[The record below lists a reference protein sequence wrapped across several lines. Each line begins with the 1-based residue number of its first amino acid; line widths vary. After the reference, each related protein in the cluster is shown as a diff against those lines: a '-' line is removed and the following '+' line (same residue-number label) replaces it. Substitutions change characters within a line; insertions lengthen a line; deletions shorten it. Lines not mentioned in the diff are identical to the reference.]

1 MRQLTPKR
9 LTAWL
14 LTLVMALSLLPAA
27 ALADEVDDD
36 LSPPAPQEDYG
47 YVRLVFAEGE
57 QLDLYHG
64 EYITECSPTAAVHD
78 GADED
83 FLTDGDYLA
92 LYYEGRLYHK
102 AALDG
107 VSIDAN
113 AVLPA
118 EDFALVPM
126 GELAAQEPPSGA
138 EPVALTTEEINEG
151 TTEQQ
156 EILPPLAPSA
166 MKVPLRAA
174 ATEDAH
180 LLVIMEDGTK
190 IKLFPGKAIYRN
202 NSNGATD
209 PISGTFYVAELQRT
223 DQDQYTSYG
232 KWTLILKSFHGQ
244 SITYVKGSGGATGQY
259 IDIKLYGDSVLTAG
273 AGSVTDYQKNYRG
286 LSCGSATEGNDPPGS
301 AIGFRIQSAYDDSD
315 ASLTIRA
322 DYKTAR
328 FMDYAQGIF
337 TSDLYIGKRATV
349 RIDVAVPERNKSSA
363 IHAGNVYLK
372 DNSSLDIKC
381 SNAQQAVRVYSSGHS
396 THYLDIDTAGSV
408 NIRMQ
413 NHDRLS
419 YSRAFEGLPGATNSF
434 HMNRVGDMRIVT
446 EGLYNSS
453 AAGEKYDFDI
463 YPDWDSVDEGL
474 TKVNFAG
481 NGFHQIQYIPG
492 ATADAVHLYV
502 CDGRIKDGRYT
513 PYNQLYRALTNGTA
527 DITITAPESNIPFKK
542 WVALKANSS
551 TEEISISYLATG
563 SNSNDETVTL
573 HFDGAG
579 TRRILAKYDP
589 FTTQPTCTY
598 DYSPV
603 ANCPTGKISWAAG
616 YGLENAT
623 GRLIEDY
630 YTLSPDGPTPA
641 TDASGNPIDN
651 VTSGVSVFAQQA
663 GSGINYVLSSGKWY
677 RIALQDG
684 SGRWHISDAFR
695 IDFPA
700 MVAPPA
706 PELASLNCS
715 GVETPLSPN
724 ATDWYLFAKG
734 LIVKATNFDYDQY
747 EMYYTFNN
755 GGDDPGDPVGT
766 SPSTSNGVIVLKDSE
781 TWLGTT
787 NLRVRFKSKTT
798 GAWSPTTRVSLK
810 KVSND
815 DTGLYC
821 SVAFAPEENYTLKG
835 STLTITDSITAT
847 VTKDHPDKWPINAE
861 LVYSTKR
868 VALSSTYT
876 NYTEETVISF
886 DPDTIA
892 ASGYDAAYLQV
903 GVRVPDPKSS
913 SNDSAILGGATSYT
927 IKLPES
933 HKLFLWDCTATV
945 DGKPA
950 ADNSNVAVGKT
961 VILTPTIPEGY
972 TFKGWNSP
980 DGLTITDLGND
991 TYSFTMPKQNVTI
1004 KAILYEN
1011 EYTSMTVIFDV
1022 YSGSSIVSNMSD
1034 IRHTVSGVGG
1044 ATTEITFYKGNTPY
1058 NNGTLDKNSGCYRA
1072 HITCSA
1078 AENAIFSDNMKLYA
1092 NCKVNSPYGQL
1103 LKGGFTLSS
1112 DKKTL
1117 EFDVWLVFAPEVT
1130 VPLYEGESNPT
1141 AEQCTTQPGIKVTS
1155 LTWSGNSIQE
1165 MKIKDEYLVGDSCS
1179 LFRLADNPKVWI
1191 NGVLYDATYD
1201 YEGAYALTVTNTTIP
1216 TVPKGVKVSGT
1227 IKSYNPN
1234 NPTTVELMQNGEVK
1248 YTATIAKTT
1257 GSGQVTQNFSIPAV
1271 AAGTYDLVVTKDAH
1285 LTYTVKNV
1293 VVGDTDL
1300 NLTTLTGK
1308 AYSTITLLCGD
1319 INGDGSINEDDVS
1332 IIRYAN
1338 NINKSTAVADNKLAD
1353 INGDGSVNED
1363 DVSIVRYSSHI
1374 NKGVTACTYD
1384 F

>member
-1 MRQLTPKR
+1 MKARKKFFT
-9 LTAWL
+9 
-14 LTLVMALSLLPAA
+14 MFLSML
-27 ALADEVDDD
+27 
-36 LSPPAPQEDYG
+36 
-47 YVRLVFAEGE
+47 LVFTMMPLSA
-57 QLDLYHG
+57 
-64 EYITECSPTAAVHD
+64 IPVTAASS
-78 GADED
+78 
-83 FLTDGDYLA
+83 TDPPP
-92 LYYEGRLYHK
+92 
-102 AALDG
+102 AALDQTKP
-107 VSIDAN
+107 VDETLTETDIQTETESTTT
-113 AVLPA
+113 P
-118 EDFALVPM
+118 
-126 GELAAQEPPSGA
+126 EPPPVSETQVTPETLA
-138 EPVALTTEEINEG
+138 TPEPDPGITATGRMTVSQPTMT
-151 TTEQQ
+151 
-156 EILPPLAPSA
+156 
-166 MKVPLRAA
+166 AA
-174 ATEDAH
+174 ATGDAH

-286 LSCGSATEGNDPPGS
+286 LSCGSATEGNEPTGS

-315 ASLTIRA
+315 ASLTIHA

-328 FMDYAQGIF
+328 FMNYAQGIF
-337 TSDLYIGKRATV
+337 ASDLCIGKRATV
-349 RIDVAVPERNKSSA
+349 RIDVAVPERNDSSA

-381 SNAQQAVRVYSSGHS
+381 SNAEQAVRVYSSGHG
-396 THYLDIDTAGSV
+396 THHLDIDTAGSV

-413 NHDRLS
+413 NQDRLS

-463 YPDWDSVDEGL
+463 YPDWDSVNEGL
-474 TKVNFAG
+474 TKVNFEG

-492 ATADAVHLYV
+492 APADAVQLYV

-513 PYNQLYRALTNGTA
+513 FYNRLYRALTNGTA

-542 WVALKANSS
+542 WVALSANSS
-551 TEEISISYLATG
+551 TEESSISYLATG
-563 SNSNDETVTL
+563 SKSTDETVTL
-573 HFDGAG
+573 HFDGPG

-589 FTTQPTCTY
+589 FTTPPTCTY

-630 YTLSPDGPTPA
+630 YTLSSDGPTPA
-641 TDASGNPIDN
+641 TDASGNPIN
-651 VTSGVSVFAQQA
+651 KVTSGVSVFAPQA
-663 GSGINYVLSSGKWY
+663 GSGINYVLPSGKWY

-695 IDFPA
+695 IDYPA
-700 MVAPPA
+700 MAAPPA
-706 PELASLNCS
+706 PKLASLNCS
-715 GVETPLSPN
+715 GEETPLSPN

-734 LIVKATNFDYDQY
+734 LIVKATNFDSDQY

-755 GGDDPGDPVGT
+755 GGTDPGDPVGT

-787 NLRVRFKSKTT
+787 NLRVRFKSKAT

-821 SVAFAPEENYTLKG
+821 SVAFAPEENYEQ
-835 STLTITDSITAT
+835 SDRTLTIRGPITAT

-861 LVYSTKR
+861 LVYNTNR

-927 IKLPES
+927 IKLPDAN
-933 HKLFLWDCTATV
+933 KLWLENCTATV
-945 DGKPA
+945 DG
-950 ADNSNVAVGKT
+950 NSVANNTKVEVGKT
-961 VILTPTIPEGY
+961 VILTLNVPEGY
-972 TFKGWNSP
+972 TFKGWYCTIE
-980 DGLTITDLGND
+980 DLTITPLADG
-991 TYSFTMPKQNVTI
+991 TYFFYMPDHDITVRP
-1004 KAILYEN
+1004 ILYAQ
-1011 EYTSMTVIFDV
+1011 EYTDV
-1022 YSGSSIVSNMSD
+1022 NVVFTTPSDGALVETAGIDTRKTSPSEMSVD
-1034 IRHTVSGVGG
+1034 LQW
-1044 ATTEITFYKGNTPY
+1044 YKGSQPY
-1058 NNGTLDKNSGCYRA
+1058 HGVFESEKACYRI
-1072 HITCSA
+1072 HITCHA
-1078 AENAIFSDNMKLYA
+1078 AEGAIFSDSVKI
-1092 NCKVNSPYGQL
+1092 KVNRFPD
-1103 LKGGFTLSS
+1103 GGWPVTRSFTLS
-1112 DKKTL
+1112 DDQKTL
-1117 EFDVWLVFAPEVT
+1117 EFDAWLVYAPEIT
-1130 VPLYEGESNPT
+1130 IPLHEGDSTKPT
-1141 AEQCTTQPGIKVTS
+1141 AADCILPPGLTVET
-1155 LTWSGNSIQE
+1155 LTWNTDGTIKELRVKEPSYPFGDTICRFSFGN
-1165 MKIKDEYLVGDSCS
+1165 GW
-1179 LFRLADNPKVWI
+1179 ATI
-1191 NGVLYDATYD
+1191 NGQRYQGEFGTDHLGRTDTGKLIFKD
-1201 YEGAYALTVTNTTIP
+1201 ISIP
-1216 TVPKGVKVSGT
+1216 TVPKGVEVSGT
-1227 IKSYNPN
+1227 VTSYGDANE
-1234 NPTTVELMQNGEVK
+1234 TVTVTLLQGTSIIGSPQML
-1248 YTATIAKTT
+1248 T
-1257 GSGQVTQNFSIPAV
+1257 GVSGSAPYDQAYFFGTVP
-1271 AAGTYDLVVTKDAH
+1271 AGTYTLKVEKKGHAPFTKEIIVDSSNVTEDVTIYLIGDVNRDGKIDANDMQRIYAHISGENVFSDLAQ
-1285 LTYTVKNV
+1285 
-1293 VVGDTDL
+1293 GDV
-1300 NLTTLTGK
+1300 
-1308 AYSTITLLCGD
+1308 
-1319 INGDGSINEDDVS
+1319 NGDGKVDANDMQRI
-1332 IIRYAN
+1332 YA
-1338 NINKSTAVADNKLAD
+1338 
-1353 INGDGSVNED
+1353 
-1363 DVSIVRYSSHI
+1363 HI
-1374 NKGVTACTYD
+1374 SGENLLH
-1384 F
+1384 

>member
-1 MRQLTPKR
+1 MKARKKFFT
-9 LTAWL
+9 
-14 LTLVMALSLLPAA
+14 MFLSML
-27 ALADEVDDD
+27 
-36 LSPPAPQEDYG
+36 
-47 YVRLVFAEGE
+47 LVFTMMPLSA
-57 QLDLYHG
+57 
-64 EYITECSPTAAVHD
+64 IPVTAAD
-78 GADED
+78 S
-83 FLTDGDYLA
+83 TDPPP
-92 LYYEGRLYHK
+92 
-102 AALDG
+102 AALDQTKLVDETLTETDIQTETESTTTPEPDPG
-107 VSIDAN
+107 ITATGRMTVSQ
-113 AVLPA
+113 PT
-118 EDFALVPM
+118 M
-126 GELAAQEPPSGA
+126 
-138 EPVALTTEEINEG
+138 T
-151 TTEQQ
+151 
-156 EILPPLAPSA
+156 
-166 MKVPLRAA
+166 AA
-174 ATEDAH
+174 ATGDAH
-180 LLVIMEDGTK
+180 LLVIMENGTK

-259 IDIKLYGDSVLTAG
+259 IDIKLHGDSVLTAG

-286 LSCGSATEGNDPPGS
+286 LSCGSATEGNEPTGS
-301 AIGFRIQSAYDDSD
+301 AIGFRIQSANDDND

-337 TSDLYIGKRATV
+337 ASDLYIGKRATV
-349 RIDVAVPERNKSSA
+349 RIDVAVPERNESSA

-381 SNAQQAVRVYSSGHS
+381 SNAEQAVRVYSSGHG
-396 THYLDIDTAGSV
+396 THHLDIDTAGSV

-413 NHDRLS
+413 NQDRLS

-463 YPDWDSVDEGL
+463 YPDWDSVNEGL
-474 TKVNFAG
+474 TKVNFEG

-513 PYNQLYRALTNGTA
+513 FYNQLYRALTNGTA

-542 WVALKANSS
+542 WVALSANSS
-551 TEEISISYLATG
+551 TEESSIYYLATG
-563 SNSNDETVTL
+563 SKSTDETVTL
-573 HFDGAG
+573 HFDGPG

-589 FTTQPTCTY
+589 FTTPPTCTY

-663 GSGINYVLSSGKWY
+663 GSDIDYVLSSGKWY
-677 RIALQDG
+677 RIALKDG

-695 IDFPA
+695 IDYPA
-700 MVAPPA
+700 MAAPPA

-734 LIVKATNFDYDQY
+734 LIVKATNFNSDQY

-810 KVSND
+810 KVPND

-821 SVAFAPEENYTLKG
+821 SVAFAPEENYEQ
-835 STLTITDSITAT
+835 SDRTLTIRGPITAT

-861 LVYSTKR
+861 LVYNTNR

-927 IKLPES
+927 IKLPDAN
-933 HKLFLWDCTATV
+933 KLWLENCTATV
-945 DGKPA
+945 DG
-950 ADNSNVAVGKT
+950 NSVANNTKVEVGKT
-961 VILTPTIPEGY
+961 VILTLNVPEGY
-972 TFKGWNSP
+972 TFKGWYCTIE
-980 DGLTITDLGND
+980 DLTITPLADG
-991 TYSFTMPKQNVTI
+991 TYFFYMPDHDITVRP
-1004 KAILYEN
+1004 ILYAQ
-1011 EYTSMTVIFDV
+1011 EYTDV
-1022 YSGSSIVSNMSD
+1022 NVVFTTPSDGALVETAGIYTRKTSPSEMSVD
-1034 IRHTVSGVGG
+1034 LQW
-1044 ATTEITFYKGNTPY
+1044 YKGSQPY
-1058 NNGTLDKNSGCYRA
+1058 HGVFESEKACYRI
-1072 HITCSA
+1072 HITCHA
-1078 AENAIFSDNMKLYA
+1078 AEGAIFSDSVKI
-1092 NCKVNSPYGQL
+1092 KVNKSPDNGWPVTRD
-1103 LKGGFTLSS
+1103 FTLSD

-1117 EFDVWLVFAPEVT
+1117 EFDAWLVYAPEIT
-1130 VPLYEGESNPT
+1130 IPLHEGDSTKPT
-1141 AEQCTTQPGIKVTS
+1141 AADCILPPGLTVET
-1155 LTWSGNSIQE
+1155 LTWNTDGTIKELRVKEPSYPFGDTICRFSFGN
-1165 MKIKDEYLVGDSCS
+1165 GW
-1179 LFRLADNPKVWI
+1179 ATI
-1191 NGVLYDATYD
+1191 NGQRYQGEFGTDHLGRTDTGKLIF
-1201 YEGAYALTVTNTTIP
+1201 ENISIP
-1216 TVPKGVKVSGT
+1216 TVSKGVKVSGT
-1227 IKSYNPN
+1227 VKSYGSDSENV
-1234 NPTTVELMQNGEVK
+1234 TVTLTPASG
-1248 YTATIAKTT
+1248 TSLTITVT
-1257 GSGQVTQNFSIPAV
+1257 GNSANYFFDTVP
-1271 AAGTYDLVVTKDAH
+1271 AGTYTLKVEKKGHAPFTKEI
-1285 LTYTVKNV
+1285 T
-1293 VVGDTDL
+1293 VGDGNVTENVTIYLIGDVNRDGKIDANDMQRIYAHISGENVFSDL
-1300 NLTTLTGK
+1300 
-1308 AYSTITLLCGD
+1308 AQGD
-1319 INGDGSINEDDVS
+1319 VNGDGKVDANDMQRI
-1332 IIRYAN
+1332 YA
-1338 NINKSTAVADNKLAD
+1338 
-1353 INGDGSVNED
+1353 
-1363 DVSIVRYSSHI
+1363 HI
-1374 NKGVTACTYD
+1374 SGENLLH
-1384 F
+1384 

>member
-1 MRQLTPKR
+1 MKARKKFFT
-9 LTAWL
+9 
-14 LTLVMALSLLPAA
+14 MFLSML
-27 ALADEVDDD
+27 
-36 LSPPAPQEDYG
+36 
-47 YVRLVFAEGE
+47 LVFTMMPLSA
-57 QLDLYHG
+57 
-64 EYITECSPTAAVHD
+64 IPVTAA
-78 GADED
+78 GS
-83 FLTDGDYLA
+83 TDPPP
-92 LYYEGRLYHK
+92 
-102 AALDG
+102 AALDQTKP
-107 VSIDAN
+107 VDETLTETDIQTETESKTT
-113 AVLPA
+113 P
-118 EDFALVPM
+118 
-126 GELAAQEPPSGA
+126 EPPPVSETQVTPETLA
-138 EPVALTTEEINEG
+138 TPEPDPGDTATGRMTVSQPTMT
-151 TTEQQ
+151 
-156 EILPPLAPSA
+156 
-166 MKVPLRAA
+166 AA
-174 ATEDAH
+174 ATGDAH
-180 LLVIMEDGTK
+180 LLVIMENGTK

-259 IDIKLYGDSVLTAG
+259 IDIKLHGDSVLTAG

-286 LSCGSATEGNDPPGS
+286 LSCGSATEGNEPTGS
-301 AIGFRIQSAYDDSD
+301 AIGFRIQSANDDND

-337 TSDLYIGKRATV
+337 ASDLYIGKRATV
-349 RIDVAVPERNKSSA
+349 RIDVAVPERNESSA

-381 SNAQQAVRVYSSGHS
+381 SNAEQAVRVYSSGHG
-396 THYLDIDTAGSV
+396 THHLDIDTAGSV

-413 NHDRLS
+413 NQDRLS

-463 YPDWDSVDEGL
+463 YPDWDSVNEGL
-474 TKVNFAG
+474 TKVNFEG

-513 PYNQLYRALTNGTA
+513 FYNQLYRALTNGTA

-542 WVALKANSS
+542 WVALSANSS
-551 TEEISISYLATG
+551 TEESFISYLATG
-563 SNSNDETVTL
+563 SKSTDETVTL
-573 HFDGAG
+573 HFDGPG

-589 FTTQPTCTY
+589 FTTPPTCTY

-663 GSGINYVLSSGKWY
+663 GSDIDYVLSSGKWY
-677 RIALQDG
+677 RIALKDG

-695 IDFPA
+695 IDYPA
-700 MVAPPA
+700 MAAPPA

-734 LIVKATNFDYDQY
+734 LIVKATNFNSDQY

-787 NLRVRFKSKTT
+787 NLRVRFKSKAT
-798 GAWSPTTRVSLK
+798 GAWSPTTRVPLK

-815 DTGLYC
+815 NIGLYC
-821 SVAFAPEENYTLKG
+821 SVAFAPEENYEQ
-835 STLTITDSITAT
+835 SDRTLTIRGPITAT

-861 LVYSTKR
+861 LVYNTNR

-913 SNDSAILGGATSYT
+913 SNDSAILGGATYYT
-927 IKLPES
+927 IKLPDAN
-933 HKLFLWDCTATV
+933 KLWLENCTATV
-945 DGKPA
+945 DG
-950 ADNSNVAVGKT
+950 NSVANNTKVEVGKT
-961 VILTPTIPEGY
+961 VILTLNVPEGY
-972 TFKGWNSP
+972 TFKGWYCTIE
-980 DGLTITDLGND
+980 DLTITPLADG
-991 TYSFTMPKQNVTI
+991 TYFFYMPDHDITVRP
-1004 KAILYEN
+1004 ILYAQ
-1011 EYTSMTVIFDV
+1011 EYTDV
-1022 YSGSSIVSNMSD
+1022 NVVFTTPSDGALVETAGIDTRKTSPSEMSVD
-1034 IRHTVSGVGG
+1034 LQW
-1044 ATTEITFYKGNTPY
+1044 YKGSQPY
-1058 NNGTLDKNSGCYRA
+1058 HGVFESEKACYRI
-1072 HITCSA
+1072 HITCHA
-1078 AENAIFSDNMKLYA
+1078 AEGAIFSDSVKI
-1092 NCKVNSPYGQL
+1092 KVNKSPDNGWPVTRD
-1103 LKGGFTLSS
+1103 FTLSD

-1117 EFDVWLVFAPEVT
+1117 EFDAWLVYAPEIT
-1130 VPLYEGESNPT
+1130 IPLHEGDSTKPT
-1141 AEQCTTQPGIKVTS
+1141 AADCILPPGLTVET
-1155 LTWSGNSIQE
+1155 LTWNTDGTIKELRVKEPSYPFGDTICRFSFGN
-1165 MKIKDEYLVGDSCS
+1165 GW
-1179 LFRLADNPKVWI
+1179 ATI
-1191 NGVLYDATYD
+1191 NGQRYQGEFGTDHLGRTDTGKLIF
-1201 YEGAYALTVTNTTIP
+1201 ENISIP
-1216 TVPKGVKVSGT
+1216 TVSKGVKVRGT
-1227 IKSYNPN
+1227 ITSYGDANE
-1234 NPTTVELMQNGEVK
+1234 TVTVTLLQGTSIIGSPQML
-1248 YTATIAKTT
+1248 T
-1257 GSGQVTQNFSIPAV
+1257 GVSGSAPYDQAYSFDTVP
-1271 AAGTYDLVVTKDAH
+1271 AGTYTLKVEKKGHAPFTKEI
-1285 LTYTVKNV
+1285 T
-1293 VVGDTDL
+1293 VGDSIVTEDVTIYLIGDVNRDGKIDANDMQRIYAHISGENVFSDL
-1300 NLTTLTGK
+1300 
-1308 AYSTITLLCGD
+1308 AQGD
-1319 INGDGSINEDDVS
+1319 VNGDGKVDANDMQRI
-1332 IIRYAN
+1332 YA
-1338 NINKSTAVADNKLAD
+1338 
-1353 INGDGSVNED
+1353 
-1363 DVSIVRYSSHI
+1363 HI
-1374 NKGVTACTYD
+1374 SGENLLH
-1384 F
+1384 

>member
-1 MRQLTPKR
+1 MKARKKFFT
-9 LTAWL
+9 
-14 LTLVMALSLLPAA
+14 MFLSML
-27 ALADEVDDD
+27 
-36 LSPPAPQEDYG
+36 
-47 YVRLVFAEGE
+47 LVFTMMPLSA
-57 QLDLYHG
+57 
-64 EYITECSPTAAVHD
+64 IPVTAA
-78 GADED
+78 GS
-83 FLTDGDYLA
+83 TDPPP
-92 LYYEGRLYHK
+92 
-102 AALDG
+102 AALDQTKPVDETLTETDIQTETESTTTPEPDPG
-107 VSIDAN
+107 ITATGRMTVSQ
-113 AVLPA
+113 PT
-118 EDFALVPM
+118 M
-126 GELAAQEPPSGA
+126 
-138 EPVALTTEEINEG
+138 T
-151 TTEQQ
+151 
-156 EILPPLAPSA
+156 
-166 MKVPLRAA
+166 AA
-174 ATEDAH
+174 ATGDAH

-259 IDIKLYGDSVLTAG
+259 IDIKLHGDSVLTAG

-286 LSCGSATEGNDPPGS
+286 LSCGSATEGNEPTGS
-301 AIGFRIQSAYDDSD
+301 AIGFRIQSANDDND

-337 TSDLYIGKRATV
+337 ASDLYIGKRATV
-349 RIDVAVPERNKSSA
+349 RIDVAVPERNESSA

-381 SNAQQAVRVYSSGHS
+381 SNAEQAVRVYSSGHG
-396 THYLDIDTAGSV
+396 THHLDIDTAGSV

-413 NHDRLS
+413 NQDRLS

-463 YPDWDSVDEGL
+463 YPDWDSVNEGL
-474 TKVNFAG
+474 TKVNFEG

-513 PYNQLYRALTNGTA
+513 FYNQLYRALTNGTA

-542 WVALKANSS
+542 WVALSANSS
-551 TEEISISYLATG
+551 TEESSISYLATG
-563 SNSNDETVTL
+563 SKSTDETVTL
-573 HFDGAG
+573 HFDGPG

-589 FTTQPTCTY
+589 FTTPPTCTY

-663 GSGINYVLSSGKWY
+663 GSDIDYVLSSGKWY
-677 RIALQDG
+677 RIALKDG

-695 IDFPA
+695 IDYPA
-700 MVAPPA
+700 MAAPPA

-734 LIVKATNFDYDQY
+734 LIVKATNFNSDQY

-810 KVSND
+810 KVPND

-821 SVAFAPEENYTLKG
+821 SVAFAPEANYEQ
-835 STLTITDSITAT
+835 SNRTLTIRGPITAT
-847 VTKDHPDKWPINAE
+847 VTKDYPDKWPINAE

-927 IKLPES
+927 IKLPDAN
-933 HKLFLWDCTATV
+933 KLWLENCTATV
-945 DGKPA
+945 DG
-950 ADNSNVAVGKT
+950 NSVANNTKVEVGKT
-961 VILTPTIPEGY
+961 VILTLNVPEGY
-972 TFKGWNSP
+972 TFKGWYCTIE
-980 DGLTITDLGND
+980 DLTITPLADG
-991 TYSFTMPKQNVTI
+991 TYFFYMPDHDITVRP
-1004 KAILYEN
+1004 ILYAQ
-1011 EYTSMTVIFDV
+1011 EYTDV
-1022 YSGSSIVSNMSD
+1022 NVVFTTPSD
-1034 IRHTVSGVGG
+1034 G
-1044 ATTEITFYKGNTPY
+1044 ALVETAGINTGKTSPSEMRVDLQWYKGSQPY
-1058 NNGTLDKNSGCYRA
+1058 HGVFESEKACYRI
-1072 HITCSA
+1072 HITCHA
-1078 AENAIFSDNMKLYA
+1078 AEGAIFSDSVKI
-1092 NCKVNSPYGQL
+1092 KVNKSPDNGWPVT
-1103 LKGGFTLSS
+1103 KGFTLS
-1112 DKKTL
+1112 DDNKTL
-1117 EFDVWLVFAPEVT
+1117 EFDAWLVYAPEIT
-1130 VPLYEGESNPT
+1130 IPLHDGDSTKPT
-1141 AEQCTTQPGIKVTS
+1141 AADCILPPGLTVEA
-1155 LTWSGNSIQE
+1155 LTWNANGTIKELRVKEPSYPFGDTICRFSFGN
-1165 MKIKDEYLVGDSCS
+1165 G
-1179 LFRLADNPKVWI
+1179 RATI
-1191 NGVLYDATYD
+1191 NGQRYQGEFGKD
-1201 YEGAYALTVTNTTIP
+1201 YLGRTDTGKLIFENISIP
-1216 TVPKGVKVSGT
+1216 TVSKGVKVRGT
-1227 IKSYNPN
+1227 ITSYGDANE
-1234 NPTTVELMQNGEVK
+1234 TVTVTLLQGTSIIGSPQML
-1248 YTATIAKTT
+1248 T
-1257 GSGQVTQNFSIPAV
+1257 GVSGSAPYDQAYSFDTVP
-1271 AAGTYDLVVTKDAH
+1271 AGTYTLKVEKKGHAPFTKEI
-1285 LTYTVKNV
+1285 T
-1293 VVGDTDL
+1293 VGDSNVTENVTIYLIGDVNRDGKIDATDMQRIYAHISGE
-1300 NLTTLTGK
+1300 NTFSNS
-1308 AYSTITLLCGD
+1308 AQGD
-1319 INGDGSINEDDVS
+1319 
-1332 IIRYAN
+1332 
-1338 NINKSTAVADNKLAD
+1338 
-1353 INGDGSVNED
+1353 VNED
-1363 DVSIVRYSSHI
+1363 GNVDATDMQRIYAHI
-1374 NKGVTACTYD
+1374 SGENPLS
-1384 F
+1384 

>member
-1 MRQLTPKR
+1 MKARKKFFT
-9 LTAWL
+9 
-14 LTLVMALSLLPAA
+14 MFLSML
-27 ALADEVDDD
+27 
-36 LSPPAPQEDYG
+36 
-47 YVRLVFAEGE
+47 LVFTMMPLSA
-57 QLDLYHG
+57 
-64 EYITECSPTAAVHD
+64 IPVTAAD
-78 GADED
+78 S
-83 FLTDGDYLA
+83 TDPPP
-92 LYYEGRLYHK
+92 
-102 AALDG
+102 AALDQTKLVDETLTETDIQTETESTTTPEPDPG
-107 VSIDAN
+107 ITATGRMTVSQ
-113 AVLPA
+113 PT
-118 EDFALVPM
+118 M
-126 GELAAQEPPSGA
+126 
-138 EPVALTTEEINEG
+138 T
-151 TTEQQ
+151 
-156 EILPPLAPSA
+156 
-166 MKVPLRAA
+166 AA
-174 ATEDAH
+174 ATGDAH
-180 LLVIMEDGTK
+180 LLVIMENGTK

-259 IDIKLYGDSVLTAG
+259 IDIKLHGDSVLTAG

-286 LSCGSATEGNDPPGS
+286 LSCGSATEGNEPTGS
-301 AIGFRIQSAYDDSD
+301 AIGFRIQSANDDND

-337 TSDLYIGKRATV
+337 ASDLYIGKRATV
-349 RIDVAVPERNKSSA
+349 RIDVAVPERNESSA

-381 SNAQQAVRVYSSGHS
+381 SNAEQAVRVYSSGHG
-396 THYLDIDTAGSV
+396 THHLDIDTAGSV

-413 NHDRLS
+413 NQDRLS

-463 YPDWDSVDEGL
+463 YPDWDSVNEGL
-474 TKVNFAG
+474 TKVNFEG

-513 PYNQLYRALTNGTA
+513 FYNQLYRALTNGTA

-542 WVALKANSS
+542 WVALSANSS
-551 TEEISISYLATG
+551 TEESSIYYLATG
-563 SNSNDETVTL
+563 SKSTDETVTL
-573 HFDGAG
+573 HFDGPG

-589 FTTQPTCTY
+589 FTTPPTCTY

-663 GSGINYVLSSGKWY
+663 GSDIDYVLSSGKWY
-677 RIALQDG
+677 RIALKDG

-695 IDFPA
+695 IDYPA
-700 MVAPPA
+700 MAAPPA

-734 LIVKATNFDYDQY
+734 LIVKATNFNSDQY

-810 KVSND
+810 KVPND

-821 SVAFAPEENYTLKG
+821 SVAFAPEENYEQ
-835 STLTITDSITAT
+835 SDRTLTIRGPITAT

-861 LVYSTKR
+861 LVYNTNR

-927 IKLPES
+927 IKLPDAN
-933 HKLFLWDCTATV
+933 KLWLENCTATV
-945 DGKPA
+945 DG
-950 ADNSNVAVGKT
+950 NSVANNTKVEVGKT
-961 VILTPTIPEGY
+961 VILTLNVPEGY
-972 TFKGWNSP
+972 TFKGWYCTIE
-980 DGLTITDLGND
+980 DLTITPLADG
-991 TYSFTMPKQNVTI
+991 TYFFYMPDHDITVRP
-1004 KAILYEN
+1004 ILYAQ
-1011 EYTSMTVIFDV
+1011 EYTDV
-1022 YSGSSIVSNMSD
+1022 NVVFTTPSDGALVETAGIYTRKTSPSEMSVD
-1034 IRHTVSGVGG
+1034 LQW
-1044 ATTEITFYKGNTPY
+1044 YKGSQPY
-1058 NNGTLDKNSGCYRA
+1058 HGVFESEKACYRI
-1072 HITCSA
+1072 HITCHA
-1078 AENAIFSDNMKLYA
+1078 AEGAIFSDSVKI
-1092 NCKVNSPYGQL
+1092 KVNKSPDNGWPVTRD
-1103 LKGGFTLSS
+1103 FTLSD

-1117 EFDVWLVFAPEVT
+1117 EFDAWLVYAPEIT
-1130 VPLYEGESNPT
+1130 IPLHEGDSTKPT
-1141 AEQCTTQPGIKVTS
+1141 ATDCILPPGLTVET
-1155 LTWSGNSIQE
+1155 LTWNTDGTIKELRVKEPSYPFGDTICRFSFGN
-1165 MKIKDEYLVGDSCS
+1165 GW
-1179 LFRLADNPKVWI
+1179 ATI
-1191 NGVLYDATYD
+1191 NGQRYQGEFGTDHLGRTDTGKLIF
-1201 YEGAYALTVTNTTIP
+1201 ENISIP
-1216 TVPKGVKVSGT
+1216 TVSKGVKVSGT
-1227 IKSYNPN
+1227 VKSYGSDSENV
-1234 NPTTVELMQNGEVK
+1234 TVTLTPASG
-1248 YTATIAKTT
+1248 TSLTITVT
-1257 GSGQVTQNFSIPAV
+1257 GNSANYFFDTVP
-1271 AAGTYDLVVTKDAH
+1271 AGTYTLKVEKKGHAPFTKEI
-1285 LTYTVKNV
+1285 T
-1293 VVGDTDL
+1293 VGDGNVTENVTIYLIGDVNRDGKIDANDMQRIYAHISGENVFSDL
-1300 NLTTLTGK
+1300 
-1308 AYSTITLLCGD
+1308 AQGD
-1319 INGDGSINEDDVS
+1319 VNGDGKVDANDMQRI
-1332 IIRYAN
+1332 YA
-1338 NINKSTAVADNKLAD
+1338 
-1353 INGDGSVNED
+1353 
-1363 DVSIVRYSSHI
+1363 HI
-1374 NKGVTACTYD
+1374 SGENLLH
-1384 F
+1384 

>member
-1 MRQLTPKR
+1 MKARKKFFT
-9 LTAWL
+9 
-14 LTLVMALSLLPAA
+14 MFLSML
-27 ALADEVDDD
+27 
-36 LSPPAPQEDYG
+36 
-47 YVRLVFAEGE
+47 LVFTMMPLSA
-57 QLDLYHG
+57 
-64 EYITECSPTAAVHD
+64 IPVTAAD
-78 GADED
+78 S
-83 FLTDGDYLA
+83 TDPPP
-92 LYYEGRLYHK
+92 
-102 AALDG
+102 AALDQTKLVDETLTETDIQTETESTTTPEPDPG
-107 VSIDAN
+107 ITATGRMTVSQ
-113 AVLPA
+113 PT
-118 EDFALVPM
+118 M
-126 GELAAQEPPSGA
+126 
-138 EPVALTTEEINEG
+138 T
-151 TTEQQ
+151 
-156 EILPPLAPSA
+156 
-166 MKVPLRAA
+166 AA
-174 ATEDAH
+174 ATGDAH
-180 LLVIMEDGTK
+180 LLVIMENGTK

-259 IDIKLYGDSVLTAG
+259 IDIKLNGDSVLTAG

-286 LSCGSATEGNDPPGS
+286 LSCGSATEGNEPTGS
-301 AIGFRIQSAYDDSD
+301 AIGFRIQSANDDND

-337 TSDLYIGKRATV
+337 ASDLYIGKRATV
-349 RIDVAVPERNKSSA
+349 RIDVAVPERNESSA

-381 SNAQQAVRVYSSGHS
+381 SNAEQAVRVYSSGHG
-396 THYLDIDTAGSV
+396 THHLDIDTAGSV

-413 NHDRLS
+413 NQDRLS

-463 YPDWDSVDEGL
+463 YPDWDSVNEGL
-474 TKVNFAG
+474 TKVNFEG

-513 PYNQLYRALTNGTA
+513 FYNQLYRALTNGTA

-542 WVALKANSS
+542 WVALSANSS
-551 TEEISISYLATG
+551 TEESSIYYLATG
-563 SNSNDETVTL
+563 SKSTDETVTL
-573 HFDGAG
+573 HFDGPG

-589 FTTQPTCTY
+589 FTTPPTCTY

-663 GSGINYVLSSGKWY
+663 GSDIDYVLSSGKWY
-677 RIALQDG
+677 RIALKDG

-695 IDFPA
+695 IDYPA
-700 MVAPPA
+700 MAAPPA

-715 GVETPLSPN
+715 GVETPLSPS

-734 LIVKATNFDYDQY
+734 LIVKATNFNSDQY

-810 KVSND
+810 KVPND

-821 SVAFAPEENYTLKG
+821 SVAFAPEENYEQ
-835 STLTITDSITAT
+835 SDRTLTIRGPITAT

-861 LVYSTKR
+861 LVYNTNR

-927 IKLPES
+927 IKLPDAN
-933 HKLFLWDCTATV
+933 KLWLENCTATV
-945 DGKPA
+945 DG
-950 ADNSNVAVGKT
+950 NSVANNTKVEVGKT
-961 VILTPTIPEGY
+961 VILTLNVPEGY
-972 TFKGWNSP
+972 TFKGWYCTIE
-980 DGLTITDLGND
+980 DLTITPLADG
-991 TYSFTMPKQNVTI
+991 TYFFYMPDHDITVRP
-1004 KAILYEN
+1004 ILYAQ
-1011 EYTSMTVIFDV
+1011 EYTDV
-1022 YSGSSIVSNMSD
+1022 NVVFTTPSDGALVETAGIYTRKTSPSEMSVD
-1034 IRHTVSGVGG
+1034 LQW
-1044 ATTEITFYKGNTPY
+1044 YKGSQPY
-1058 NNGTLDKNSGCYRA
+1058 HGVFESEKACYRI
-1072 HITCSA
+1072 HITCHA
-1078 AENAIFSDNMKLYA
+1078 AEGAIFSDSVKI
-1092 NCKVNSPYGQL
+1092 KVNKSPDNGWPVTRD
-1103 LKGGFTLSS
+1103 FTLSD

-1117 EFDVWLVFAPEVT
+1117 EFDAWLVYAPEIT
-1130 VPLYEGESNPT
+1130 IPLHEGDSTKPT
-1141 AEQCTTQPGIKVTS
+1141 AADCILPPGLTVET
-1155 LTWSGNSIQE
+1155 LTWNTDGTIKELRVKEPSYPFGDTICRFSFGN
-1165 MKIKDEYLVGDSCS
+1165 GW
-1179 LFRLADNPKVWI
+1179 ATI
-1191 NGVLYDATYD
+1191 NGQRYQGEFGTDHLGRTDTGKLIF
-1201 YEGAYALTVTNTTIP
+1201 ENISIP
-1216 TVPKGVKVSGT
+1216 TVSKGVKVSGT
-1227 IKSYNPN
+1227 VKSYGSDSENV
-1234 NPTTVELMQNGEVK
+1234 TVTLTPASG
-1248 YTATIAKTT
+1248 TSLTITVT
-1257 GSGQVTQNFSIPAV
+1257 GNSANYFFDTVP
-1271 AAGTYDLVVTKDAH
+1271 AGTYTLKVEKKGHAPFTKEI
-1285 LTYTVKNV
+1285 T
-1293 VVGDTDL
+1293 VGDGNVTENVTIYLIGDVNRDGKIDANDMQRIYAHISGENVFSDL
-1300 NLTTLTGK
+1300 
-1308 AYSTITLLCGD
+1308 AQGD
-1319 INGDGSINEDDVS
+1319 VNGDGKVDANDMQRI
-1332 IIRYAN
+1332 YA
-1338 NINKSTAVADNKLAD
+1338 
-1353 INGDGSVNED
+1353 
-1363 DVSIVRYSSHI
+1363 HI
-1374 NKGVTACTYD
+1374 SGENLLH
-1384 F
+1384 

>member
-1 MRQLTPKR
+1 MKARKKFFT
-9 LTAWL
+9 
-14 LTLVMALSLLPAA
+14 MFLSML
-27 ALADEVDDD
+27 
-36 LSPPAPQEDYG
+36 
-47 YVRLVFAEGE
+47 LVFTMMPLSA
-57 QLDLYHG
+57 
-64 EYITECSPTAAVHD
+64 IPVTAAD
-78 GADED
+78 S
-83 FLTDGDYLA
+83 TDPPP
-92 LYYEGRLYHK
+92 
-102 AALDG
+102 AALDQTKLVDETLTETDIQTETESTTTPEPPP
-107 VSIDAN
+107 VS
-113 AVLPA
+113 
-118 EDFALVPM
+118 ET
-126 GELAAQEPPSGA
+126 QEPDPGVTATGRMTVSQ
-138 EPVALTTEEINEG
+138 PTMT
-151 TTEQQ
+151 
-156 EILPPLAPSA
+156 
-166 MKVPLRAA
+166 AA

-190 IKLFPGKAIYRN
+190 IKLFPGKAIYGN

-286 LSCGSATEGNDPPGS
+286 LSCGSATEGNEPTGS

-349 RIDVAVPERNKSSA
+349 RIDVAVPERNESAA

-381 SNAQQAVRVYSSGHS
+381 SNAQQAVRVYSSGHG
-396 THYLDIDTAGSV
+396 THHLDIDTAGSV

-413 NHDRLS
+413 NQDRLS
-419 YSRAFEGLPGATNSF
+419 YSCAFEGAPGATNSF

-513 PYNQLYRALTNGTA
+513 FYNQLYRALTNGTA

-542 WVALKANSS
+542 WVALSANSS
-551 TEEISISYLATG
+551 TEESSISYLATG
-563 SNSNDETVTL
+563 SKSTDETVTL
-573 HFDGAG
+573 HFDGPG

-589 FTTQPTCTY
+589 FTTPPTCTY

-663 GSGINYVLSSGKWY
+663 GSDIDYVLSSGKWY
-677 RIALQDG
+677 RIALKDG

-695 IDFPA
+695 IDYPA
-700 MVAPPA
+700 MAAPPA
-706 PELASLNCS
+706 PKLASLNCS
-715 GVETPLSPN
+715 GEETPLSPN

-734 LIVKATNFDYDQY
+734 LIVKATNFDSDQY

-755 GGDDPGDPVGT
+755 GGTDPGDPVGT

-787 NLRVRFKSKTT
+787 NLRVRFKSKAT

-821 SVAFAPEENYTLKG
+821 SVAFAPEENYEQ
-835 STLTITDSITAT
+835 SDRTLTIRGPITAT

-861 LVYSTKR
+861 LVYNTNR

-927 IKLPES
+927 IKLPDAN
-933 HKLFLWDCTATV
+933 KLWLENCTATV
-945 DGKPA
+945 DG
-950 ADNSNVAVGKT
+950 NSVANNTKVEVGKT
-961 VILTPTIPEGY
+961 VILTLNVPEGY
-972 TFKGWNSP
+972 TFKGWYCTIE
-980 DGLTITDLGND
+980 DLTITPLADG
-991 TYSFTMPKQNVTI
+991 TYFFYMPDHDITVRP
-1004 KAILYEN
+1004 ILYAQ
-1011 EYTSMTVIFDV
+1011 EYTDV
-1022 YSGSSIVSNMSD
+1022 NVVFTTPSDGALVETAGIDTRKTSPSEMSVD
-1034 IRHTVSGVGG
+1034 LQW
-1044 ATTEITFYKGNTPY
+1044 YKGSQPY
-1058 NNGTLDKNSGCYRA
+1058 HGVFESEKACYRI
-1072 HITCSA
+1072 HITCHA
-1078 AENAIFSDNMKLYA
+1078 AEGAIFSDSVKI
-1092 NCKVNSPYGQL
+1092 KVNKSPDNGWPVTRD
-1103 LKGGFTLSS
+1103 FTLSD

-1117 EFDVWLVFAPEVT
+1117 EFDAWLVYAPEIT
-1130 VPLYEGESNPT
+1130 IPLHEGDSTKPT
-1141 AEQCTTQPGIKVTS
+1141 AADCILPLGLTVET
-1155 LTWSGNSIQE
+1155 LTWNTDGTIKELRVKEPSYPFGDTICRFSFGNGWATINGQRYQGEFPPAIPSGNDTSR
-1165 MKIKDEYLVGDSCS
+1165 LVFKNIS
-1179 LFRLADNPKVWI
+1179 
-1191 NGVLYDATYD
+1191 
-1201 YEGAYALTVTNTTIP
+1201 IP
-1216 TVPKGVKVSGT
+1216 TVPKGVKVRGT
-1227 IKSYNPN
+1227 ITSYGDANE
-1234 NPTTVELMQNGEVK
+1234 TVTVTLLQGTSIIGSPQML
-1248 YTATIAKTT
+1248 T
-1257 GSGQVTQNFSIPAV
+1257 GVSGSAPYDQAYSFDTVP
-1271 AAGTYDLVVTKDAH
+1271 AGTYTLKVEKKGHAPFTKEI
-1285 LTYTVKNV
+1285 T
-1293 VVGDTDL
+1293 VGDSNVTENVTIYLIGDVNRDGKIDATDMQRIYAHISGE
-1300 NLTTLTGK
+1300 NTFSNS
-1308 AYSTITLLCGD
+1308 AQGD
-1319 INGDGSINEDDVS
+1319 
-1332 IIRYAN
+1332 
-1338 NINKSTAVADNKLAD
+1338 
-1353 INGDGSVNED
+1353 VNED
-1363 DVSIVRYSSHI
+1363 GNVDATDMQRIYAHI
-1374 NKGVTACTYD
+1374 SGENPLS
-1384 F
+1384 

>member
-1 MRQLTPKR
+1 MKARKKFFT
-9 LTAWL
+9 
-14 LTLVMALSLLPAA
+14 MFLSML
-27 ALADEVDDD
+27 
-36 LSPPAPQEDYG
+36 
-47 YVRLVFAEGE
+47 LVFTMMPLSA
-57 QLDLYHG
+57 
-64 EYITECSPTAAVHD
+64 IPVTAASS
-78 GADED
+78 
-83 FLTDGDYLA
+83 TDPPP
-92 LYYEGRLYHK
+92 
-102 AALDG
+102 AALDQTKP
-107 VSIDAN
+107 VDETLTETDIQTETESTTT
-113 AVLPA
+113 P
-118 EDFALVPM
+118 
-126 GELAAQEPPSGA
+126 EPPPVSETLA
-138 EPVALTTEEINEG
+138 TPEPDPGITATGRMTVSQPAMLT
-151 TTEQQ
+151 
-156 EILPPLAPSA
+156 
-166 MKVPLRAA
+166 A

-180 LLVIMEDGTK
+180 MLVIMEDGTK
-190 IKLFPGKAIYRN
+190 IKLFPGKAIFQN
-202 NSNGATD
+202 NSNGAGD
-209 PISGTFYVAELQRT
+209 PIPGKTYVAELQRT
-223 DQDQYTSYG
+223 NQDQYTSYG
-232 KWTLILKSFHGQ
+232 NWTLLLKSFHGQ
-244 SITYVKGSGGATGQY
+244 SITYVKGSGGASGNY

-273 AGSVTDYQKNYRG
+273 EGSVTDYQKNYRG
-286 LSCGSATEGNDPPGS
+286 LSCGSATEGNEPIGN

-381 SNAQQAVRVYSSGHS
+381 SNTEQAVRVYSGGHS

-413 NHDRLS
+413 NQDRLG
-419 YSRAFEGLPGATNSF
+419 YSFAFEGLPGATNSF

-463 YPDWDSVDEGL
+463 YPDWDSVNEGL
-474 TKVNFAG
+474 TKVKFEG

-492 ATADAVHLYV
+492 ARADAVQLYV

-551 TEEISISYLATG
+551 TEESSISYLATG

-573 HFDGAG
+573 HFDGPG

-589 FTTQPTCTY
+589 FTTKPACTY

-630 YTLSPDGPTPA
+630 HTLSLDGPTPA
-641 TDASGNPIDN
+641 KDASGNPIDN

-663 GSGINYVLSSGKWY
+663 GSGINYVLPSGKWY

-684 SGRWHISDAFR
+684 SGRWHVSDAFR

-715 GVETPLSPN
+715 GEETPLPPRT
-724 ATDWYLFAKG
+724 TDWYLFAKG
-734 LIVKATNFDYDQY
+734 LIVKATNFDSDQY

-755 GGDDPGDPVGT
+755 GGADPGDPVGT
-766 SPSTSNGVIVLKDSE
+766 SPSTSNDVIVLKDSE
-781 TWLGTT
+781 TWSGTT
-787 NLRVRFKSKTT
+787 NLRVRFKSKAT

-810 KVSND
+810 KVPTD

-821 SVAFAPEENYTLKG
+821 SVTFAPETNYTQSG
-835 STLTITDSITAT
+835 DTLTIRGPITAT
-847 VTKDHPDKWPINAE
+847 VTKDHPEKWPINAE
-861 LVYSTKR
+861 LVYNTNR
-868 VALSSTYT
+868 VALGSTYT
-876 NYTEETVISF
+876 NYTEETGISF

-892 ASGYDAAYLQV
+892 ASGYDAAYLRV

-913 SNDSAILGGATSYT
+913 SADYAILGGATYYT

-933 HKLFLWDCTATV
+933 HKLFLRDCTATV
-945 DGKPA
+945 DGKQA
-950 ADNSNVAVGKT
+950 ADNSKVAVGKT
-961 VILTPTIPEGY
+961 VILTPTVPSGY
-972 TFKGWNSP
+972 TFKGWYSP

-991 TYSFTMPKQNVTI
+991 TYSFTMPDQDITI
-1004 KAILYEN
+1004 KAILYAN

-1022 YSGSSIVSNMSD
+1022 YSGSSVVSNMSD
-1034 IRHTVSGVGG
+1034 IRHTVSGVNG

-1058 NNGTLDKNSGCYRA
+1058 NGALDKDSGCYRA

-1092 NCKVNSPYGQL
+1092 NCKVNSPKGQP
-1103 LKGGFTLSS
+1103 LKGGFTLSA

-1130 VPLYEGESNPT
+1130 VPLYEGDPKPT
-1141 AEQCTTQPGIKVTS
+1141 AEQCTTQPGIKVAS
-1155 LTWSGNSIQE
+1155 LTWSGNTIQE

-1191 NGVLYDATYD
+1191 NGVLYDAKYSLID
-1201 YEGAYALTVTNTTIP
+1201 GEFALTVTNKTIP
-1216 TVPKGVKVSGT
+1216 TVPKGVEVSG
-1227 IKSYNPN
+1227 KVMSYNPN
-1234 NPTTVELMQNGEVK
+1234 NATTIQLMQGGKEQYK
-1248 YTATIAKTT
+1248 TTIAATT
-1257 GSGQVTQNFSIPAV
+1257 GSGQMEQTFSFDTV
-1271 AAGTYDLVVTKDAH
+1271 AADTYDLVVTKPGH
-1285 LTYTVKNV
+1285 LKYTVTGV
-1293 VVGDTDL
+1293 VVGDAALDL
-1300 NLTTLTGK
+1300 TAMEGK
-1308 AYSTITLLCGD
+1308 PYQTITLLCGD
-1319 INGDGSINEDDVS
+1319 INGDGWVNSTDLGEILQGQNYGKQTTV
-1332 IIRYAN
+1332 AGV
-1338 NINKSTAVADNKLAD
+1338 NKKADL
-1353 INGDGSVNED
+1353 NGDGWVNSTD
-1363 DVSIVRYSSHI
+1363 LGIVLQSQHYGKSAVLVSF
-1374 NKGVTACTYD
+1374 GE
-1384 F
+1384 